1 MAVRIEQLCEIE
13 AREKLSTS
21 LSTQFGYRCLS
32 FGSYSPPTRSV
43 IRKQAD
49 AASTLCRSVR
59 SITGHYPN
67 MIWRRAR
74 RANHARFRQFARKRV
89 DVVVGSEFTPL
100 SQFFRR
106 GRERSNGH
114 DDGSHRSGA
123 AKHSANKENRRP
135 GSSVDAPTE
144 RSRND
149 PARPTTLYTET
160 FTLDA

>member
-1 MAVRIEQLCEIE
+1 MAVRIDQLCEIE
-13 AREKLSTS
+13 NREKLSTS

-32 FGSYSPPTRSV
+32 FGSYLPPTRIV
-43 IRKQAD
+43 IREQAD
-49 AASTLCRSVR
+49 AASTSCASVR
-59 SITGHYPN
+59 SITAHYLN

-74 RANHARFRQFARKRV
+74 RISHARFKQFARKRV
-89 DVVVGSEFTPL
+89 DVVAGSEFTPL
-100 SQFFRR
+100 SQFSRR

-123 AKHSANKENRRP
+123 AKYSANKENRRP
-135 GSSVDAPTE
+135 GFSADAPTE